1 MVSLNSFLKAKWK
14 SAAYLYKMAATK
26 KSPTKSKTAT
36 TYDKEYA
43 DKLKQES
50 YDQGIDAGQQQVY
63 AGVVAFLQQ
72 RMNTYFEL
80 RQDELAKECREIL
93 TLIKPNLKQNT

>member
-1 MVSLNSFLKAKWK
+1 
-14 SAAYLYKMAATK
+14 MAATK

-36 TYDKEYA
+36 TYDKEYT

>member
-1 MVSLNSFLKAKWK
+1 
-14 SAAYLYKMAATK
+14 MAATK

-63 AGVVAFLQQ
+63 AAMVAFFQQ

-80 RQDELAKECREIL
+80 RQDEMAKECREVL
-93 TLIKPNLKQNT
+93 TLIKSNLKQNT

>member
-1 MVSLNSFLKAKWK
+1 
-14 SAAYLYKMAATK
+14 MAATK

-36 TYDKEYA
+36 TYDKEYV
-43 DKLKQES
+43 DKLKQKSFAKGLEV
-50 YDQGIDAGQQQVY
+50 GQQQVY
-63 AGVVAFLQQ
+63 AAMVNFFQQ

-80 RQDELAKECREIL
+80 RQDELAKECREVL